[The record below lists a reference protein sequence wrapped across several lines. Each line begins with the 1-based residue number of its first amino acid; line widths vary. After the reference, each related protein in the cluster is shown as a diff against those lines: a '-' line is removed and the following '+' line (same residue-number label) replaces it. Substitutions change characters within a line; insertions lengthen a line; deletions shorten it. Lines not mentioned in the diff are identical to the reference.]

1 MAFGVSACAQDVG
14 DIDRTQ
20 PNKVKKSIF
29 QDDGEWY
36 FEQTVVDTSVE
47 GQSENN
53 TYGGEDYR
61 PIFTSQKNRRLKR
74 IQWEIKENVLYAK
87 ATVEPVRGLTEQI
100 DGEDHNQLGIV
111 AAYPI
116 DKHFDV
122 QRRYNPQTGEPTN
135 VIVENTSDREWDE
148 REYMRVDWS
157 TNLVTS
163 FYSIGDGL
171 GQLSP
176 KKAAEKKREIPQDK
190 AYSNPSR
197 TRITDDYVETTTEF
211 IFDPDV
217 VACRSNFGVDSTFRC
232 EGATAKV
239 RSSFMKVPEE
249 KTYKPM
255 QYRDDE
261 PLMKP
266 NAEHV
271 PMRQSRAIVGNGYSI
286 ARCNNETV
294 NEQNRENYGAEPSEL
309 CSEASFSYFGRFGI
323 FRTSMATWNEHYGTY
338 DKGRK
343 QWANRWNIWETMYD
357 EQGNVLPAAERTPEP
372 IVYHMNAGYPDEFV
386 EEAQM
391 VADSWNQAFMEAV
404 RLAKGYESN
413 EQVEQDLIDAG
424 HQAGRMFRVVKNG
437 CHPEKIAAWHDRQ
450 SAQPSDRRSVT
461 KLFEEYAGGT
471 TDLQSNLSEMAV
483 AQRKQLCS
491 ELEWATNKRGESKH
505 PFTWQRRG
513 DLRHNMFSY
522 VHDEV
527 PWLGYGPMA
536 ADPKTG
542 QIISATANFA
552 GQFLK
557 PLATDMTNILQYL
570 NGDLTRREIEQGL
583 YARRN
588 LDGDGD
594 LTEGQSAQ
602 ELTPPE
608 ASKASQLARNDVTG
622 PVKRLDVDEKL
633 DRLNEVIKEGATGG
647 LEDVG
652 ESIPHNVIERRA
664 DRAVATAAAAN
675 ATDTKTMEFYEKPAV
690 KQMLL
695 SGPMASDTVNA
706 LAFERYGSS
715 VMQTRGTD
723 GESSGGTS
731 GQTRDD
737 ARHQA
742 YMDLYQPMVQE
753 MQKERTQRMLAKNNI
768 YSRKAGR
775 QLGRGIALYTGAAD
789 YLKGD
794 SRQKIRDFFHKRILF
809 GTMLHEVGHTV
820 GLRHNFKS
828 SMDPMNYHDGFWQI
842 QKLQTECPEDTDVE
856 GCADGTLTKEEARAG
871 GPELAELVNDNP
883 YADFVNKSEF
893 KTGSVMDYAPTG
905 GNIAGLSKY
914 DQSAINFAYA
924 KHVQKWKDDVE
935 LSPIYTFTKTRAQY
949 EQIPALL
956 ADENHGQ
963 ASMACKDSQFDQE
976 PDPEC
981 VKEGIDII
989 LNGREWVSIEE
1000 AKQHKKA
1007 VLQNNTNLATGEGE
1021 SDGVMTERLIDYEYC
1036 TDNFAGR
1043 RLNCA
1048 TFDWGANQTE
1058 VLTYAFEKYRTMQPF
1073 NRYRGAEIGGFRGTV
1088 RDTRGELLDVL
1099 SRADTPFRYSSLY
1112 RALDYDLGALT
1123 DDLDVASRIGLNFYG
1138 EVLTRPKPGEYCAN
1152 EQGDLSTPQSPRG
1165 VFGGKAMNVEGAYVT
1180 DDSFD
1185 ESGTLGDKCEDDTTM
1200 NMDEGPA
1207 QFFGYE
1213 FSDDYNYRL
1222 DRAGTYIDKTTAA
1235 ARVFQLSSDFAFTDY
1250 STDLRATHLSYWTEF
1265 EEPLYSMLRSM
1276 FLGDYS
1282 NFGGAMT
1289 ADGEF
1294 VPYKLVDPATGDDDA
1309 MPPISN
1315 GRRIKDPSSFD
1326 VRLSLILGAISQF
1339 SSWQDANTDF
1349 DEYTIIAASEHE
1361 RQLLPDDLPTE
1372 DRAVFVHPNSQRK
1385 FVAIRA
1391 ADGRSITY
1399 ELVEWANELK
1409 DQLQT
1414 LRDAGETEAAAEVKE
1429 DMEFVVAKMNLIR
1442 KIRAQFSPE
1451 G

>member
-1 MAFGVSACAQDVG
+1 MAFGAAGCAQDVG

-20 PNKVKKSIF
+20 PNKVEKSIF
-29 QDDGEWY
+29 QGDSEWY

-47 GQSENN
+47 GQSSR
-53 TYGGEDYR
+53 TVFGGQDSR
-61 PIFTSQKNRRLKR
+61 PIFAGLKNRRLKR

-87 ATVEPVRGLTEQI
+87 ATVEPVRGLTEQV

-116 DKHFDV
+116 EKHFDV
-122 QRRYNPQTGEPTN
+122 QRRYNPKTGEPSN
-135 VIVENTSDREWDE
+135 VIVENTTDREWDE

-176 KKAAEKKREIPQDK
+176 KDTAKKKREIPQDK

-197 TRITDDYVETTTEF
+197 TRITEDYVETTTEYV
-211 IFDPDV
+211 FDPDV
-217 VACRSNFGVDSTFRC
+217 MACRSNFGVDSTFRC

-239 RSSFMKVPEE
+239 RSSFMKVPDE

-255 QYRDDE
+255 QYRGDE

-266 NAEHV
+266 NADHV
-271 PMRQSRAIVGNGYSI
+271 PMLQSRAAVGNGYSI

-294 NEQNRENYGAEPSEL
+294 NDQNREAFGAEPSEI
-309 CSEASFSYFGRFGI
+309 CSEASFGYFDRFGF
-323 FRTSMATWNEHYGTY
+323 FRTEMATWNENYGTY

-357 EQGNVLPAAERTPEP
+357 EQGNVLPAEQRTPEP
-372 IVYHMNAGYPDEFV
+372 IVYHMNAGYPEEFV

-413 EQVEQDLIDAG
+413 DQVEQDLIDSG
-424 HQAGRMFRVVKNG
+424 HEAGRMFRVVKNG
-437 CHPEKIAAWHDRQ
+437 CHPDKIADWYDLQ
-450 SAQPSDRRSVT
+450 SSQPSDRNSVE

-471 TDLQSNLSEMAV
+471 SDLRSRLNEMAV
-483 AQRKQLCS
+483 TQRKQLCS
-491 ELEWATNKRGESKH
+491 ELEWATNKRDDADH

-513 DLRHNMFSY
+513 DLRYNFFAY

-527 PWLGYGPMA
+527 SWLGYGPMA

-552 GQFLK
+552 GQLLR
-557 PLATDMTNILQYL
+557 PIATEMTDILQYL

-583 YARRN
+583 HVRRQ

-594 LTEGQSAQ
+594 PADGQTRQ
-602 ELTPPE
+602 GLTPPE
-608 ASKASQLARNDVTG
+608 ASNASRFARNDVTG

-633 DRLNEVIKEGATGG
+633 DRLNQAIKDGATGG
-647 LEDVG
+647 LDQVHR
-652 ESIPHNVIERRA
+652 SIPHDVMERRA
-664 DRAVATAAAAN
+664 DRAVASAAAAN
-675 ATDTKTMEFYEKPAV
+675 ATDTETMEFYEKPSV
-690 KQMLL
+690 KEILL

-706 LAFERYGSS
+706 LAFERYGTSILQNGGADS
-715 VMQTRGTD
+715 RN
-723 GESSGGTS
+723 SSGTTGEK
-731 GQTRDD
+731 RDQ
-737 ARHQA
+737 ALHQA

-753 MQKERTQRMLAKNNI
+753 MQKERTQRLLSRNNI
-768 YSRKAGR
+768 YSKKAGR

-794 SRQKIRDFFHKRILF
+794 SRQKIRDFFQRRILY
-809 GTMLHEVGHTV
+809 GTMLHEVGHTM
-820 GLRHNFKS
+820 GLRHNFES

-842 QKLQTECPEDTDVE
+842 QKLQTECPDDTDVK

-871 GPELAELVNDNP
+871 GPELAELVDDNP
-883 YADFVNKSEF
+883 YADFVNRSEF

-924 KHVQKWKDDVE
+924 KHVQKWKDDIE
-935 LSPIYTFTKTRAQY
+935 ISPIYTFTKDRAHY

-956 ADENHGQ
+956 ADENHTQ
-963 ASMACKDSQFDQE
+963 ANMACKDSQFDRE

-1000 AKQHKKA
+1000 AKQHKKT
-1007 VLQNNTNLATGEGE
+1007 VLQNNTNLATGDGDA
-1021 SDGVMTERLIDYEYC
+1021 DGVMTERLVDYDYC
-1036 TDNFAGR
+1036 TDDKAGR
-1043 RLNCA
+1043 ARNCA
-1048 TFDWGANQTE
+1048 TFDWGTNQTE

-1073 NRYRGAEIGGFRGTV
+1073 ARYRGSSIGGFNGTV
-1088 RDTRGELLDVL
+1088 SDTRSRLLRAL

-1112 RALDYDLGALT
+1112 RALDYDAGARS
-1123 DDLDVASRIGLNFYG
+1123 DDLDVAARIGLNFYA
-1138 EVLTRPKPGEYCAN
+1138 EVLTRPKPGEYCTN
-1152 EQGDLSTPQSPRG
+1152 EQGDLSTPGSPRG
-1165 VFGGKAMNVEGAYVT
+1165 VYGGKAMNVQGAYVT
-1180 DDSFD
+1180 DDAFD
-1185 ESGTLGDKCEDDTTM
+1185 DSGTLADNCEDSTTM
-1200 NMDEGPA
+1200 SMDEGPA
-1207 QFFGYE
+1207 QFFGFE
-1213 FSDDYNYRL
+1213 LSDEYNYRI
-1222 DRAGTYIDKTTAA
+1222 DRAGTYVDKTTAA
-1235 ARVFQLSSDFAFTDY
+1235 SRLFQLSSDFAFADW

-1265 EEPLYSMLRSM
+1265 KEPLYGMLRSI

-1294 VPYKLVDPATGDDDA
+1294 IPYKLVDPATGEGDA

-1326 VRLSLILGAISQF
+1326 VRLSIILGAISQF

-1349 DEYTIIAASEHE
+1349 DEYTIIAASQHE
-1361 RQLLPDDLPTE
+1361 RQLLPDDLPA
-1372 DRAVFVHPNSQRK
+1372 DDKAVFVHPNSQRK

-1399 ELVEWANELK
+1399 ELVEWANDLK
-1409 DQLQT
+1409 TQLQT
-1414 LRDAGETEAAAEVKE
+1414 LRDNGETEAAAEVKE
-1429 DMEFVVAKMNLIR
+1429 DMEYVVAKMNLIR
-1442 KIRAQFSPE
+1442 KIRAQYSPE